1 MQPRSITVPDIEKK
15 AIINRFHKKEG
26 KRKNEKTKLK
36 NKGTRKMYRSPHQQV
51 PV

>member
-1 MQPRSITVPDIEKK
+1 MHPRSIAVLDIEKT
-15 AIINRFHKKEG
+15 IINHFHKKEG

-36 NKGTRKMYRSPHQQV
+36 NTGTRKMNISPHHQV